1 MASFEQV
8 RTKALAHLEMTRPY
22 TVFHAGLLAIAASSL
37 AAAGHVPAWRVALAA
52 AVTMCGWEAGLYA
65 SDYYDRELDAHSKP
79 DRPVPSGRVS
89 PREARLTMVGL
100 IAAGYLAALVLGIA
114 NFALAVLT
122 TALGLAYAKIFKG
135 QAILGNFDR
144 GVLGA
149 CAVLFGAFAGGNPW
163 QGSVLLLAAMVFFHD
178 SATNLVGAMRDVD
191 GDRAGGYATVP
202 VVYGLATAVRIA
214 GLLTVAWLAL
224 GTSLVVLLRPNCFA
238 AGLFAAGVLLA
249 VGVYGDLWR
258 ARHRVTRP
266 GALRAHKVLV
276 LERLLLMS
284 GIIAVFTPAWVTLA
298 LLGTSVTATLVSQAV
313 LRNRGEQEK
322 LAQWRNGWK

>member
-1 MASFEQV
+1 
-8 RTKALAHLEMTRPY
+8 
-22 TVFHAGLLAIAASSL
+22 
-37 AAAGHVPAWRVALAA
+37 
-52 AVTMCGWEAGLYA
+52 
-65 SDYYDRELDAHSKP
+65 
-79 DRPVPSGRVS
+79 
-89 PREARLTMVGL
+89 MVGV

-114 NFALAVLT
+114 NFVLAVLT
-122 TALGLAYAKIFKG
+122 TVFGLAYAKIFKG

-144 GVLGA
+144 GVLGV
-149 CAVLFGAFAGGNPW
+149 CAVLFGAFTGGNPW

-202 VVYGLATAVRIA
+202 VVYGLATAVRIT
-214 GLLTVAWLAL
+214 GLMAVAWLAL
-224 GTSLVVLLRPNCFA
+224 GASLMVLLRPNYFA

-258 ARHRVTRP
+258 ARHRVKRA

-284 GIIAVFTPAWVTLA
+284 GIIAAFAPAVVTFA

-322 LAQWRNGWK
+322 LALWRNGWK